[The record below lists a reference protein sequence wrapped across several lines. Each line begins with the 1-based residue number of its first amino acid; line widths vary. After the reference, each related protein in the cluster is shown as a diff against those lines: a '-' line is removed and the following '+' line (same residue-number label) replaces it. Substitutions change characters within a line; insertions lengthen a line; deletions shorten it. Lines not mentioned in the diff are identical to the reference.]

1 MNQFPSSMEMSDAMD
16 MTTTPIAMNDV
27 VDVSAKDRAQE
38 SEEEKWDD
46 SDEETPTSSARR
58 KYDVVENT
66 DELPARMKLLLDS
79 LAEFYQNGYFETIVW
94 PIVNAKMKVNT
105 RLLDWFVTNY
115 SLAFPVVYPNP
126 KNPDG
131 EPFNV
136 HDSYEQYEN
145 VWKKKLFDPFKRGQ
159 RIMFTVAGVSYE
171 TTIAQLNFFRWA
183 IQFGV
188 IQWTIDHKD
197 EIQAH
202 HKETK
207 RVRRDLIVN
216 NPNREKRRQRLTETS
231 KNTCLVYVKPIK
243 VNLNSG
249 VKRERE
255 RGDPPL

>member
-1 MNQFPSSMEMSDAMD
+1 MWNELFKSEKMSSLDS
-16 MTTTPIAMNDV
+16 
-27 VDVSAKDRAQE
+27 
-38 SEEEKWDD
+38 

-79 LAEFYQNGYFETIVW
+79 LAEFYRNGYFESIVW
-94 PIVNAKMKVNT
+94 PIINT
-105 RLLDWFVTNY
+105 KIPLSIRLLDWLVTNY

-159 RIMFTVAGVSYE
+159 RIMFTVAGEGYE

-188 IQWTIDHKD
+188 IEWAIQHKD
-197 EIQAH
+197 DIKIHHQETKKARQKLIQAQPD
-202 HKETK
+202 
-207 RVRRDLIVN
+207 R
-216 NPNREKRRQRLTETS
+216 PKRRMRLTQVN
-231 KNTCLVYVKPIK
+231 KQNCLVYLKPMK
-243 VNLNSG
+243 VSLSSTG
-249 VKRERE
+249 KRERE
-255 RGDPPL
+255 ETNE